1 MNQQIAKNT
10 QQTIINKQLQQL
22 VIDKVNEYTCGL
34 EVVDSIHYH
43 HIGHSLKNASVYKSV
58 KIPDNI
64 TGITVCVVNTDK
76 NMYCSLTICSKKDKN
91 FNRRLGVYYAL
102 RSFLASDLSKCSA
115 TYLFPNNDIQ
125 SVADKYKAEDPTT
138 KLNKENLFVKA
149 LIANAFYNKN
159 IFENKLKNEV
169 TYTKQL
175 EKQILED
182 LKKQDIYVEQVAHFR
197 PLISSQIVSEENT
210 TEPTFLGFYPSSKIH
225 SMNKDIATK
234 MTKNILVSATGGFT
248 VTFFKTPKDKNK
260 YIISLANCSSKD
272 VFSRSE
278 GRFQSLLNYIQNK
291 KNSVYQ
297 MTVNEGEDVFEKF
310 TTTLKNTVMPN
321 LK

>member
-1 MNQQIAKNT
+1 MNPQVAKNI
-10 QQTIINKQLQQL
+10 QQTIVNKQLQQL

-34 EVVDSIHYH
+34 EVIDSIHYH

-58 KIPDNI
+58 KIPEGL

-91 FNRRLGVYYAL
+91 FSRKLGVYHSL
-102 RSFLASDLSKCSA
+102 RSFLASNLSKCSA

-125 SVADKYKAEDPTT
+125 SIADTYKAKDPTT

-169 TYTKQL
+169 KYTKKL
-175 EKQILED
+175 EKEIIKEF
-182 LKKQDIYVEQVAHFR
+182 KKQEIFVEQVSHFR
-197 PLISSQIVSEENT
+197 PVVSFENVGDNIKSDLTFHSTSSLKSFIKEC
-210 TEPTFLGFYPSSKIH
+210 SSK
-225 SMNKDIATK
+225 NTKVDIPSK
-234 MTKNILVSATGGFT
+234 GGFT
-248 VTFFKTPKDKNK
+248 VTFLKKAKDKDK
-260 YIISLANCSSKD
+260 YIVSLATCSPKD
-272 VFSRSE
+272 VFSRAE
-278 GRFQSLLNYIQNK
+278 GRFQSLVNYLQNK
-291 KNSVYQ
+291 NKFIYQ
-297 MTVNEGEDVFEKF
+297 ITVNEGEDVFEKF

>member
-1 MNQQIAKNT
+1 MNPQVAKNI
-10 QQTIINKQLQQL
+10 QQTIVNKQLQQL

-34 EVVDSIHYH
+34 EVIDSIHYH

-58 KIPDNI
+58 KIPDGL

-91 FNRRLGVYYAL
+91 FNRKLGVYHSL
-102 RSFLASDLSKCSA
+102 RSFLASNLSKCSA

-125 SVADKYKAEDPTT
+125 SIADTYKAKDPTT

-159 IFENKLKNEV
+159 IFENKLKNELK
-169 TYTKQL
+169 YTKKL
-175 EKQILED
+175 EKEIIKE
-182 LKKQDIYVEQVAHFR
+182 LKKQEIFVEQVSHFR
-197 PLISSQIVSEENT
+197 PVVSFENVGDNIKSDLTFHPTSSLKSFIEEC
-210 TEPTFLGFYPSSKIH
+210 SSK
-225 SMNKDIATK
+225 NTKVDIPSK
-234 MTKNILVSATGGFT
+234 GGFT
-248 VTFFKTPKDKNK
+248 VTFLKKAKDKDK
-260 YIISLANCSSKD
+260 YIVSLATCSPKD
-272 VFSRSE
+272 VFSRAE
-278 GRFQSLLNYIQNK
+278 GRFQSLVNYLQNK
-291 KNSVYQ
+291 NKFIYQ
-297 MTVNEGEDVFEKF
+297 ITVNEGEDVFEKF